1 MAISVVVKPFT
12 AFGEAYE
19 RGDLVDTGSFRNEA
33 AMTST
38 RMIRPATPEEYAEAM
53 GLTSSFDAEAAPL
66 ARGRKAAA
74 AQESV
79 EDEEESDAVDV
90 TEDDDAD
97 VDETETEDDE
107 EEEDDAPP
115 PPPVKP
121 AKAKKTK
128 APAKA
133 KKTAKK

>member
-74 AQESV
+74 AQEPV
-79 EDEEESDAVDV
+79 EDEEDSD
-90 TEDDDAD
+90 E
-97 VDETETEDDE
+97 VDETEDEDTDVDEIEDDE
-107 EEEDDAPP
+107 EEEDEAPP

-121 AKAKKTK
+121 AKAKKEK
-128 APAKA
+128 APAKTKA